1 MSDIIFIK
9 DENDYLEYKKL
20 KPVRQYIYKKVKF
33 ICTCCKKEKIQ
44 SFKRLTK
51 ELICGNCKSRI
62 AHNSIEYK
70 EKIKQTFLAKYGVD
84 HPSKAEQIKN
94 KKKETYLNHYG
105 VENPFKSKEIL
116 EKREQ
121 TYIKHYGVKNPVQS
135 KEIQEKIKNTC
146 IAKYNVPHPLQSNEI
161 IKKVEETC
169 INRYGVKNP
178 FQSEEIKDKIK
189 QTLKEHYGV
198 EHAIQSDEVKD
209 KIKQTLKE
217 RYGVEYAS
225 QSDEVKDKIKQTV
238 KERYGVEYV
247 SQSDEVKD
255 KIKQTVKERYGVEY
269 ATQAEEIKDKI
280 KESKRKNEEI
290 KLKEKFPN
298 LITYNTDT
306 ITLFCNDC
314 NTKYTIAKSL
324 FFNRLAWNIKL
335 CTNCLPYKPC
345 FSTGE
350 KDVVKYIKTIY
361 NGIILEND
369 RKVLN
374 GKEIDIYLP
383 ELAIAFEFDG
393 TYWHADDRFYD
404 KTDII
409 AKNTAQEIWNND
421 NEKILLCKSKGISL
435 IRIKEYD
442 WYTNNE
448 NEKLKISKIINK
460 SINEEIN
467 D

>member
-9 DENDYLEYKKL
+9 NEQDYFEYKKL
-20 KPVRQYIYKKVKF
+20 KPTRQYIYKKVKF

-44 SFKRLTK
+44 AFRRLTK
-51 ELICGNCKSRI
+51 ELICGNCKLRI
-62 AHNSIEYK
+62 VHNSIEYK
-70 EKIKQTFLAKYGVD
+70 EKFKQTFLDKYGIENPSQLESVKNKKKQTYISNYGVD

-94 KKKETYLNHYG
+94 KKKETYLKHYG

-121 TYIKHYGVKNPVQS
+121 TYLKHYGVKNPAQS
-135 KEIQEKIKNTC
+135 KEIREKIKDTC
-146 IAKYNVPHPLQSNEI
+146 TAKYNVSYPLQSNEI
-161 IKKVEETC
+161 IKKVQETC

-178 FQSEEIKDKIK
+178 FQSDEIKDKIK
-189 QTLKEHYGV
+189 E
-198 EHAIQSDEVKD
+198 
-209 KIKQTLKE
+209 
-217 RYGVEYAS
+217 
-225 QSDEVKDKIKQTV
+225 TV
-238 KERYGVEYV
+238 KEHYGVEYV
-247 SQSDEVKD
+247 SQSDE
-255 KIKQTVKERYGVEY
+255 
-269 ATQAEEIKDKI
+269 IKDKI
-280 KESKRKNEEI
+280 KETRRKNEEI

-298 LITYNTDT
+298 LISYNIDT

-361 NGIILEND
+361 NGIIIEND
-369 RKVLN
+369 RKILN

-383 ELAIAFEFDG
+383 DLAIAFEFDG

-421 NEKILLCKSKGISL
+421 KEKILLCKSKGISL

-448 NEKLKISKIINK
+448 NEKLKINKIINK
-460 SINEEIN
+460 NINEVIN
-467 D
+467 V

>member
-70 EKIKQTFLAKYGVD
+70 EKIKLTFLAKYGVD

-198 EHAIQSDEVKD
+198 EHAI
-209 KIKQTLKE
+209 
-217 RYGVEYAS
+217 
-225 QSDEVKDKIKQTV
+225 
-238 KERYGVEYV
+238 
-247 SQSDEVKD
+247 QSDEVKD